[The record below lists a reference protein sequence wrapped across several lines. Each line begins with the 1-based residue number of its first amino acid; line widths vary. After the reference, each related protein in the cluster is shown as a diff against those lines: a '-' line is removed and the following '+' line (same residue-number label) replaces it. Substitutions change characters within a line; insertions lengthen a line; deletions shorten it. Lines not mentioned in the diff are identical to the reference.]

1 MKNKKKSRPSKKE
14 DVESE
19 DQKDPLQI
27 KEKTPEERKQ
37 AHIEGV
43 IKTAVASVIGIIAGI
58 AAYFALGSAL
68 DTAWYSV
75 IIIVAILAFY
85 LQRAVLPVIKI
96 DTKQF
101 GLKDWIYVEFLV
113 LDFFLV
119 TWILMLN

>member
-14 DVESE
+14 DAENK

-37 AHIEGV
+37 SHIEGV

-68 DTAWYSV
+68 DTPWYSV

-101 GLKDWIYVEFLV
+101 GLKDWLYVEFLV